1 MNAVNLRAYFWLIL
15 STVLLP
21 AMFTITVGVLILVFY
36 REAWD
41 VAFGVLVLSFA
52 TAAFVGA
59 MITVFLLRRTARLA
73 QLQSDFVAN
82 MSHDFRTPLTSIRM
96 FVDTLREGKVTD
108 PAERDRCLTLLSQ
121 ETERME
127 VLVSRV
133 LTWRTIERG
142 GRGYRPVAVDPAALI
157 SQALG
162 PFRID
167 PDLDARLKV
176 AVADGLGRVM
186 ADQMAM
192 EEALRNLVE
201 NAFRY
206 GGEGDVT
213 VSARGDGEEVAFT
226 VCDHGGAPLTRK
238 ERKAI
243 FKRFYRA
250 ASNRKPG
257 TGLGLA
263 IVRHVAQAHGG
274 SVEVEAGPGEAGNIF
289 TLRLPVEPEASDQA
303 AGASSRSLPAEG
315 EDAGSTPPTKKTEGE
330 P

>member
-1 MNAVNLRAYFWLIL
+1 MNAVNLRAYFWLLL

-21 AMFTITVGVLILVFY
+21 ALFTITVGVLILVFY
-36 REAWD
+36 DEAWD

-82 MSHDFRTPLTSIRM
+82 ISHDFRTPLTSIRM

-108 PAERDRCLTLLSQ
+108 PEEKDRCLTLLSQ

-127 VLVSRV
+127 ALVNRV

-142 GRGYRPVAVDPAALI
+142 GRGYRPNPVAPATLI
-157 SQALG
+157 TQALG

-167 PDLDARLKV
+167 PELNTRLEV
-176 AVADGLGRVM
+176 VVTDGLPQVLADRM
-186 ADQMAM
+186 AV

-206 GGEGDVT
+206 GGSGPIT
-213 VSARGDGEEVAFT
+213 VSASAEGQEVAFA
-226 VCDHGGAPLTRK
+226 VHDHGDTLPRK

-250 ASNRKPG
+250 ASNREPG

-263 IVRHVAQAHGG
+263 IVRHVARAHGG
-274 SVEVEAGPGEAGNIF
+274 SVDAEAGPGEEGNCF
-289 TLRLPVEPEASDQA
+289 TLRLPVEPDPS
-303 AGASSRSLPAEG
+303 AEK
-315 EDAGSTPPTKKTEGE
+315 EER
-330 P
+330 